1 MTIETQII
9 VRAAPNALGAAGP
22 AKHHADA
29 PTPSEEEE
37 KPPAPASTK
46 HSGDPEGA
54 KAASASKK
62 PANATEEAK
71 EPPASKKHADEAKKM
86 PASKK
91 PTVAATKTK
100 VKAKK
105 TPASPK
111 PPRKTKKVTASSKPA
126 VKKPAVMKP
135 AAKQLPKKKGTA
147 KESPKTPKLPPKRT
161 DVLLPGPHE
170 EVSSESSDTD
180 TPNPGYVSGAGSPVA
195 DVPQAPRA
203 RAPTKDHAASAN
215 CATTSPPGR
224 SPSPDPSLWV
234 DYEESE
240 PDVGHEA
247 GEVARSPPRITDA
260 QRVLHPGSPMS
271 PKTVEAV
278 ARARALEASMSR
290 RDDPPAAAPEPQV
303 ITNAG
308 VDEGVPPELL
318 QPEDRQHLTDR
329 SRQEASQAVGTKRD
343 RKVHAPRT
351 REQLLALRYWTRVEY
366 GENLRQSRMPG
377 PGAPQCDMCPV
388 VLLSDTGLA
397 RQRNETEFEEWLH
410 YLGYP
415 DPEFLNSPFRIDWLV
430 QRRLRFRMAKMIAD
444 DTWSGRYLDRHKP
457 MPGVI
462 LEEVLQK
469 IQKSWQSQPKEPKS
483 VPGPVSADQDRGHAQ
498 KRPRGRR
505 SPPRGDPQAPTSF
518 DYSGSPATLPGT
530 GTDGYA
536 RGASVASRQGSRGR
550 PHYQAEAAEPAA
562 GVVPDQDSQRRPTG
576 SRPDQKGLLAAV
588 ESCQRLLDD
597 QRTEMVALRARVQDA
612 EARLERLQNVRRD
625 LDFLRDR
632 AWDLPRRLD
641 EEAVRLRT
649 RCSPGEESDA
659 LARQSL
665 ERHLDWIR
673 TLYDRVGSLEAQE
686 ARRVAARA
694 RAPAP
699 APAQLPSEELVRM
712 MANAFQ
718 RYSATQ
724 SAPPAQQPPPGD
736 RA

>member
-1 MTIETQII
+1 M
-9 VRAAPNALGAAGP
+9 
-22 AKHHADA
+22 
-29 PTPSEEEE
+29 EE
-37 KPPAPASTK
+37 KPPAPASKK
-46 HSGDPEGA
+46 HSGDPEVA

-62 PANATEEAK
+62 PANDTEEARK
-71 EPPASKKHADEAKKM
+71 TPASKKHAKDAGEAKK

-91 PTVAATKTK
+91 LKVAAA
-100 VKAKK
+100 KAK
-105 TPASPK
+105 A
-111 PPRKTKKVTASSKPA
+111 KKVTASSKPA
-126 VKKPAVMKP
+126 PKKPVVKEPAAKP
-135 AAKQLPKKKGTA
+135 AAKQLPKTKGA
-147 KESPKTPKLPPKRT
+147 SKEGQKTLKLPPKRS

-170 EVSSESSDTD
+170 DVSSDSSDTD
-180 TPNPGYVSGAGSPVA
+180 TPNPGYVSGADSP
-195 DVPQAPRA
+195 APRA
-203 RAPTKDHAASAN
+203 RTSTKDHAASAKD
-215 CATTSPPGR
+215 APTSPPGR
-224 SPSPDPSLWV
+224 SPSPHPSLEV

-240 PDVGHEA
+240 PDVDHED
-247 GEVARSPPRITDA
+247 GEVEWSPKRITDA

-271 PKTVEAV
+271 PKTVVAV
-278 ARARALEASMSR
+278 ERARLLEESLSR
-290 RDDPPAAAPEPQV
+290 RDDPPAVVSEPQV

-318 QPEDRQHLTDR
+318 QPENRQHLADR
-329 SRQEASQAVGTKRD
+329 THQEASQAVGAKRD
-343 RKVHAPRT
+343 RETHAPRT
-351 REQLLALRYWTRVEY
+351 QEQLLALRYWTRDEY
-366 GENLRQSRMPG
+366 REHLRQSRMPG
-377 PGAPQCDMCPV
+377 PGAPQCDKCPV
-388 VLLSDTGLA
+388 VLLVDTSFS
-397 RQRNETEFEEWLH
+397 RQRNETEFEGWLDH
-410 YLGYP
+410 LGYSR
-415 DPEFLNSPFRIDWLV
+415 PEFLNSPFRIDWLV

-444 DTWSGRYLDRHKP
+444 NTWPNRFFDRHKP

-469 IQKSWQSQPKEPKS
+469 IQKSWQSQPIEPKS
-483 VPGPVSADQDRGHAQ
+483 VLGPVSADQVRGHSQ

-505 SPPRGDPQAPTSF
+505 SPPRGEPQAPTSY

-562 GVVPDQDSQRRPTG
+562 GVVPDQDAQRRPTG

-632 AWDLPRRLD
+632 AWDLPRQLGGD
-641 EEAVRLRT
+641 VDRLRG
-649 RCSPGEESDA
+649 RCSQGEESDA
-659 LARQSL
+659 LARQSP

-673 TLYDRVGSLEAQE
+673 TLYDRLGYLEAQE

-694 RAPAP
+694 PDPAPAP
-699 APAQLPSEELVRM
+699 APAQLPSEDLVRM
-712 MANAFQ
+712 MASAFQ
-718 RYSATQ
+718 QYSATQ
-724 SAPPAQQPPPGD
+724 SAPQAQQPPPGD